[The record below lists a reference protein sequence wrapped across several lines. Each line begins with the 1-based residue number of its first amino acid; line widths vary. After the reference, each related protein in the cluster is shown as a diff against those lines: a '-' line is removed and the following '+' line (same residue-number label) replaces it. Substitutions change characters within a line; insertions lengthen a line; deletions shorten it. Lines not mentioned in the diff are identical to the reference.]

1 LNRRPDA
8 DREPSQR
15 RAASFAHR
23 VSSPLCAAKIR
34 PSLLKALSALAR
46 CGILTA
52 ARFFDPGKNR
62 NRPAAEFFSN
72 GKNFSGK
79 RISID

>member
-8 DREPSQR
+8 DPQPSQR

-34 PSLLKALSALAR
+34 ASLLKALSALAR

-52 ARFFDPGKNR
+52 ARFFDPGKIETD
-62 NRPAAEFFSN
+62 RPLNFFQR
-72 GKNFSGK
+72 KKF
-79 RISID
+79 